1 LTRPRLSD
9 DNGLDAS
16 DASILASMRVIAGSA
31 KGTRLVRVP
40 TGVRPV
46 SDRAREGLFSSL
58 GDLVDAAR
66 VLDLYAGTG
75 ALGIEALSRG
85 ANEALFVDRS
95 PSALSAVRENLARTG
110 LDDRASFERSDIR
123 RFLERQ
129 PVDLEGFDL
138 VFLDPPYEAGRA
150 ELDTVMDLLAAKP
163 LLREGFTVVLSRGSR
178 SSNSVI
184 PLHWSV
190 ARRLS
195 YGDSVVTLFRSRDLP
210 RDMEV

>member
-1 LTRPRLSD
+1 
-9 DNGLDAS
+9 
-16 DASILASMRVIAGSA
+16 MRVIAGRA
-31 KGTRLVRVP
+31 KGTRLARVP
-40 TGVRPV
+40 AGVRPV

-58 GDLVDAAR
+58 GDLLDAAR

-85 ANEALFVDRS
+85 ASEAVFVDRS
-95 PSALSAVRENLARTG
+95 PAALSAVRENLVLT
-110 LDDRASFERSDIR
+110 DMNDRAGVERSDIR
-123 RFLERQ
+123 RFLERE
-129 PVDLEGFDL
+129 PVRSGGFDL
-138 VFLDPPYEAGRA
+138 VFLDPPYEAGHA
-150 ELDTVMDLLAAKP
+150 ELDPVLALLGAKP

-178 SSNSVI
+178 SSNLVI
-184 PLHWSV
+184 PLHWFV

>member
-1 LTRPRLSD
+1 
-9 DNGLDAS
+9 
-16 DASILASMRVIAGSA
+16 MRVIAGSA

-40 TGVRPV
+40 VEVRPV

-58 GDLVDAAR
+58 GDLIADAR

-85 ANEALFVDRS
+85 ARQAVFVDRN
-95 PSALSAVRENLARTG
+95 PSALSAVRENLVRTR
-110 LDDRASFERSDIR
+110 LDDRADVARSDVR
-123 RFLERQ
+123 RFLERELAD
-129 PVDLEGFDL
+129 PEGFDL
-138 VFLDPPYEAGRA
+138 VFLDPPYEAGQA
-150 ELDTVMDLLAAKP
+150 ELDPVLGLLGAKP
-163 LLREGFTVVLSRGSR
+163 LLKEGFMVVLSRGSR

-195 YGDSVVTLFRSRDLP
+195 YGDTVVTLFRSRDLP

>member
-1 LTRPRLSD
+1 
-9 DNGLDAS
+9 
-16 DASILASMRVIAGSA
+16 MRVIAGSA

-40 TGVRPV
+40 AGVRPV
-46 SDRAREGLFSSL
+46 SDRAREGVFSSL
-58 GDLVDAAR
+58 GELVQGAR

-85 ANEALFVDRS
+85 AAEALFVDRS
-95 PSALSAVRENLARTG
+95 PPALSAVRENLARTSMEG
-110 LDDRASFERSDIR
+110 RASVERSDVR
-123 RFLERQ
+123 RFLERR
-129 PVDLEGFDL
+129 PPEPDGFDL
-138 VFLDPPYEAGRA
+138 VFLDPPYEAGEA
-150 ELDTVMDLLAAKP
+150 ELDPVLSLLDVKP

-195 YGDSVVTLFRSRDLP
+195 YGDTVVTLFRSRDLP